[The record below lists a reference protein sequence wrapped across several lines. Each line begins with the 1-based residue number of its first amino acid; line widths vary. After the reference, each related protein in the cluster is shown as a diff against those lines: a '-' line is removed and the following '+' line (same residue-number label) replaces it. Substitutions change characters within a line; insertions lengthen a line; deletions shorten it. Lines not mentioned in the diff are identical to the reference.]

1 MRHINNCRFST
12 AISTFGTSN
21 AYFRLQLSIIIP
33 TWNNLAFARLC
44 VDSIRKN
51 SAFNHQV
58 ILHINDG
65 SDGTLQWAKEQQIDH
80 TYTPE
85 NAGIC
90 KAVNEAGGL
99 AKHDYIVY
107 MNDDMYVCPQW
118 DVHIANEIK
127 AAGTDAFMFSST
139 MIEPINYHNPCVIHR
154 DYGQTIET
162 FREADLL
169 KECNTI
175 DMHDWTGST
184 WPPTIVHRKYWLITG
199 GYSIELSPG
208 VSSDDDFSMKMWQ
221 AGCRLFKGIGK
232 SRVYHFQSKSTLR
245 IKKNDGRK
253 QFLMK
258 WGINQST
265 FNKYYIR
272 RGTPFTGPLTDPI
285 GLAWE
290 NFRAWAKRKMM

>member
-1 MRHINNCRFST
+1 M
-12 AISTFGTSN
+12 
-21 AYFRLQLSIIIP
+21 QLSIIIP

-51 SAFNHQV
+51 SAFSHQV

-65 SDGTLQWAKEQQIDH
+65 SDGTLQWAQAEGIDYTH
-80 TYTPE
+80 TPD

-99 AKHDYIVY
+99 ARHNYIVY

-118 DVHIANEIK
+118 DVHIAGEIEQ
-127 AAGTDAFMFSST
+127 AGTDNFMFSST
-139 MIEPINYHNPCVIHR
+139 MIEPINYNNPCVINK

-162 FREADLL
+162 FKEAELL

-175 DMHDWTGST
+175 EKADWTGST

-208 VSSDDDFSMKMWQ
+208 VSSDDDFAMKMWQ
-221 AGCRLFKGIGK
+221 TGCRLFKGIGK

-265 FNKYYIR
+265 FNKYFIR
-272 RGTPFTGPLTDPI
+272 RGAPYTGPLTEPA
-285 GLAWE
+285 GLEWE
-290 NFRAWAKRKMM
+290 HFRAWVKRKIM

>member
-1 MRHINNCRFST
+1 M
-12 AISTFGTSN
+12 
-21 AYFRLQLSIIIP
+21 QLSIIIP
-33 TWNNLAFARLC
+33 TWNNLAFAKLC

-51 SAFNHQV
+51 SAYKHQV
-58 ILHINDG
+58 IMHINDG
-65 SDGTLQWAKEQQIDH
+65 SDGTLQWAQAEGIDH
-80 TYTPE
+80 THTPE

-99 AKHDYIVY
+99 AKHNYIVY

-118 DVHIANEIK
+118 DVHIASEIEQ
-127 AAGTDAFMFSST
+127 AGTDNFMFSST
-139 MIEPINYHNPCVIHR
+139 MIEPINYNNPCVINK
-154 DYGQTIET
+154 DYGQSIET
-162 FREADLL
+162 FREEDLL
-169 KECNTI
+169 KECNI
-175 DMHDWTGST
+175 IEKADWTGST

-208 VSSDDDFSMKMWQ
+208 VSSDDDFAMKMWQ
-221 AGCRLFKGIGK
+221 AGCRLFKGLGK

-265 FNKYYIR
+265 FNKYFIR
-272 RGTPFTGPLTDPI
+272 RGRAYTGALNDPT
-285 GLAWE
+285 GLEWE
-290 NFRAWAKRKMM
+290 HFRAWVKRKIM